1 MLNYLTLIF
10 GCQLVGELVTRAL
23 AIPLPGPVLGM
34 IVLFLLLSIRGSVPE
49 KLSSTADGLLAHL
62 SLLFVPAGVGV
73 MLHFS
78 LLGDDWAA
86 ITLALVVSTVLTI
99 VVTAL
104 MMSWLTKYTA
114 TPGKNG
120 TED

>member
-1 MLNYLTLIF
+1 MLIYLSLIF
-10 GCQLVGELVTRAL
+10 GCQLVGEWVSGAL
-23 AIPLPGPVLGM
+23 AIPLPVTVLGM

-62 SLLFVPAGVGV
+62 SLLFLPAGVGV
-73 MLHFS
+73 MLNFS
-78 LLGDDWAA
+78 LLGVYWAS

>member
-1 MLNYLTLIF
+1 
-10 GCQLVGELVTRAL
+10 
-23 AIPLPGPVLGM
+23 M
-34 IVLFLLLSIRGSVPE
+34 IILFLLLSIRGSVPE